1 MILKKKQNNR
11 SLMMH
16 PIEALDDQ
24 LFEENDFGS
33 QLQEKLDPALLQ
45 LLDDEFDT
53 N

>member
-1 MILKKKQNNR
+1 
-11 SLMMH
+11 MH